1 MTYRFVWSRKNKPP
15 LMQMKDEGKNM
26 MDIRKELGAMS
37 VRWKVEKRVLKRIG
51 HVMRMDDER
60 LVKAVVLGWVEQLE
74 KWEGAS

>member
-1 MTYRFVWSRKNKPP
+1 
-15 LMQMKDEGKNM
+15 MQMKDEGKNM